1 MIAGRWG
8 RMRANWAELRRLLR
22 EDIELH
28 ASWPRTFGLLR
39 RDRPGWF
46 TFLYLLV
53 TVHMFPAVVLYRV
66 QVFLYESG
74 LSKLATAVSRLNSFL
89 FDVTIGN
96 HVRADGGLLIAHGH
110 VVLDGWTRIGK
121 RVEINP
127 FVTLGIGNSSRRPF
141 ELWGP
146 EIGDDVNIGT
156 GAKIIG
162 RVKVGEGVKIGA
174 NAVVVTDIPA
184 FHTAVGVPARAIPGG
199 RRRAEERWEP
209 PQG

>member
-1 MIAGRWG
+1 MMGGRLQ
-8 RMRANWAELRRLLR
+8 RIRANWRELRALLR

-28 ASWPRTFGLLR
+28 AAWPRTFGLIR
-39 RDRPGWF
+39 KDRPTWF
-46 TFLYLLV
+46 TFLYLLFAI
-53 TVHMFPAVVLYRV
+53 HMFPAVVLYRL

-74 LSKLATAVSRLNSFL
+74 FPRAATAVSRLNAFL

-96 HVRADGGLLIAHGH
+96 HVRAGGGLLIAHGH
-110 VVLDGWTRIGK
+110 VVLDGWTTLGK

-156 GAKIIG
+156 GAKVIG

-174 NAVVVTDIPA
+174 NAVVVSDIPP

-199 RRRAEERWEP
+199 RRRETETWEP
-209 PQG
+209 PRG

>member
-1 MIAGRWG
+1 MQRIRESWREMSA
-8 RMRANWAELRRLLR
+8 LLR

-28 ASWPRTFGLLR
+28 AAWPRTFGLIR
-39 RDRPGWF
+39 GVRPTWF
-46 TFLYLLV
+46 TFLYLLFAM
-53 TVHMFPAVVLYRV
+53 HMFPAAVLYRL

-74 LSKLATAVSRLNSFL
+74 CPRAATAVSRLNAFL
-89 FDVTIGN
+89 FDVAIGN
-96 HVRADGGLLIAHGH
+96 HVRAGGGLLIAHGH
-110 VVLDGWTRIGK
+110 VVLDGWTKLGR

-156 GAKIIG
+156 GAKVIG
-162 RVKVGEGVKIGA
+162 RVKVGEKVKIGA
-174 NAVVVTDIPA
+174 NAVVVSDIPP

-199 RRRAEERWEP
+199 RRRETETWEP
-209 PQG
+209 PRG